1 VECALLG
8 ARGVSFR
15 LRCAEPGPSRAPA
28 SGQRDEAEADE
39 QVLVVA
45 RIIRPRL
52 RGVEDCRARVRCA
65 LVGRA
70 DRHARK
76 FVADEFGAVD
86 GPSKSMVVA
95 VAACAATKTNATAV
109 KETTS
114 NVRRW

>member
-1 VECALLG
+1 MP
-8 ARGVSFR
+8 S
-15 LRCAEPGPSRAPA
+15 PDPSRAPA
-28 SGQRDEAEADE
+28 SGQRDEAEADAEE
-39 QVLVVA
+39 QVLVTT
-45 RIIRPRL
+45 RIVGPRL
-52 RGVEDCRARVRCA
+52 RGVEDCRARVRGA

-76 FVADEFGAVD
+76 FAADEFGAVD